1 MEALITNQSELRN
14 RGFRALAEALGW
26 VNAVR
31 FLRQYD
37 PGSGNYT
44 EERRTLLPDWDAST
58 LIRKAKELQK
68 ARESD
73 TSDV

>member
-1 MEALITNQSELRN
+1 MDTLITSQSELRH
-14 RGFRALAEALGW
+14 RGFQALTEALGW

-44 EERRTLLPDWDAST
+44 EERRTLLPDWDAAT
-58 LIRKAKELQK
+58 LVREARKLQEP
-68 ARESD
+68 R
-73 TSDV
+73 

>member
-1 MEALITNQSELRN
+1 MDTLITNQSELRH
-14 RGFRALAEALGW
+14 RGFQALTEALGW

-44 EERRTLLPDWDAST
+44 EERRTLLPNWDAST
-58 LIRKAKELQK
+58 LVREARKIQ
-68 ARESD
+68 ESRKRG
-73 TSDV
+73 T

>member
-1 MEALITNQSELRN
+1 MDKLITNQSELRN
-14 RGFRALAEALGW
+14 RGFQALTEALGW

-58 LIRKAKELQK
+58 LVQEARKL
-68 ARESD
+68 REPGKRD
-73 TSDV
+73 T

>member
-1 MEALITNQSELRN
+1 MDKLITNQSELRN
-14 RGFRALAEALGW
+14 RGFQALTEALGW

-58 LIRKAKELQK
+58 LVQEARKLRKPG
-68 ARESD
+68 
-73 TSDV
+73 T

>member
-1 MEALITNQSELRN
+1 MKALITNQSELRN
-14 RGFRALAEALGW
+14 RGFRALVEALGW
-26 VNAVR
+26 ANAVR

-58 LIRKAKELQK
+58 LIENAKELPK
-68 ARESD
+68 LRESG
-73 TSDV
+73 T

>member
-1 MEALITNQSELRN
+1 MESLIISQSELRN
-14 RGFRALAEALGW
+14 RGFRVLAESLGW

-58 LIRKAKELQK
+58 LIQKAKELPK
-68 ARESD
+68 R
-73 TSDV
+73 

>member
-1 MEALITNQSELRN
+1 METLITNQSELRH
-14 RGFRALAEALGW
+14 RGFQALTEALGW

-44 EERRTLLPDWDAST
+44 EERRTLLPEWDAAT
-58 LIRKAKELQK
+58 LVRETRKLQEPRK
-68 ARESD
+68 PG
-73 TSDV
+73 T

>member
-14 RGFRALAEALGW
+14 RGFRALVEALGW

-58 LIRKAKELQK
+58 LIEKAKEVPKL
-68 ARESD
+68 REPG
-73 TSDV
+73 T

>member
-1 MEALITNQSELRN
+1 MDTLITSQSELRH
-14 RGFRALAEALGW
+14 RGFQALTEALGW

-58 LIRKAKELQK
+58 LVREARKL
-68 ARESD
+68 REPREPGA
-73 TSDV
+73 

>member
-1 MEALITNQSELRN
+1 MDTLITNQSELRH
-14 RGFRALAEALGW
+14 RGFQALTEALGW

-44 EERRTLLPDWDAST
+44 EERRALLPEWDAST
-58 LIRKAKELQK
+58 LVREARKLQK
-68 ARESD
+68 PREPG
-73 TSDV
+73 T

>member
-1 MEALITNQSELRN
+1 MDKLITNQSELRN
-14 RGFRALAEALGW
+14 RGFQALTEALGW

-44 EERRTLLPDWDAST
+44 EERKTLLPDWDAST
-58 LIRKAKELQK
+58 LVQEARKLRDAGKP
-68 ARESD
+68 S
-73 TSDV
+73 S

>member
-1 MEALITNQSELRN
+1 MDTLITSQSELRH
-14 RGFRALAEALGW
+14 RGFQALTEALGW

-44 EERRTLLPDWDAST
+44 EERRALLPDWDAST
-58 LIRKAKELQK
+58 LVREARKL
-68 ARESD
+68 REPREPG
-73 TSDV
+73 T

>member
-1 MEALITNQSELRN
+1 MDTLITNQSELRD
-14 RGFRALAEALGW
+14 RGFRALTEALGW

-44 EERRTLLPDWDAST
+44 QERETLLPALDAST
-58 LIRKAKELQK
+58 LVQEARKLQK
-68 ARESD
+68 PREPG
-73 TSDV
+73 T

>member
-1 MEALITNQSELRN
+1 MDKLITNQSELRN
-14 RGFRALAEALGW
+14 RGFQALTEELGW

-44 EERRTLLPDWDAST
+44 EERKTLLPDWDAST
-58 LIRKAKELQK
+58 LVQEARKL
-68 ARESD
+68 REPRKQG
-73 TSDV
+73 T